1 MIEFLFLVAFAL
13 VLLFTGVSLVGMAAA
28 VFVGFVV
35 MAVVGMLGVVLKLLP
50 WLVLIAVGVWLYR
63 RHQPARCRQ
72 ADERR
77 TQYRRRY

>member
-1 MIEFLFLVAFAL
+1 MIEFLFLVAFAF
-13 VLLFTGVSLVGMAAA
+13 VLLFTGVSLLGMALA

-63 RHQPARCRQ
+63 RHRPAQC
-72 ADERR
+72 RR
-77 TQYRRRY
+77 TYERRRY